1 MLLRLVDPSFFS
13 SDKHVDGGVG
23 KGANAGESGGVS
35 VQFSLDGVTRVN
47 KDHQLRSVEQRD
59 IR

>member
-23 KGANAGESGGVS
+23 KGADAGESGGVS
-35 VQFSLDGVTRVN
+35 VQSLDGITRVN
-47 KDHQLRSVEQRD
+47 KDHKLQSVEQRD